1 MAFNETT
8 VIGAIQAVGRNEY
21 VLPAIQREFVW
32 GSDRICQLFDSLM
45 QDFPVGQLLFWQID
59 AERARHYRFYRFMRH
74 YHARDAF
81 RCVEAEPYD
90 RGPLTGVLDGQQR
103 LTALNIGLRGS
114 MAIKKPYGRW
124 ANDDAFPRQTLHLN
138 LTTPELDGADGTVY
152 DFKFLVENEDPPHPG
167 WFPVPSILEMGSGPE
182 MLNWLMTERGIEGD
196 ELKRAYARLDR
207 LHRVVHVEKPLA
219 YFTETSQ
226 DLDRVLQI
234 FIRVNSKG
242 MVLSYSDLL
251 LSIATAQWAERDAR
265 DEVHSL
271 VDDLNDIG
279 PGYTFSKDFVLK
291 AGLMLL
297 DIQSVGF
304 RVQNF
309 GRENMAL
316 MEAEWDRIR
325 EALLLTVRLVS
336 EMGFDDNA
344 IRADS
349 ALLPIAYYVFHRKLG
364 EKHLSSTA
372 DRADRA
378 AIKGWLARSFL
389 KASGIW
395 GSGLDVMLTALRAE
409 IKAHGD
415 TAFPLRQIEHEMAR
429 RGRSLVFSDE
439 EIEDLLEISYGEKR
453 ALPLLTLLYPFI
465 DTRHHIH
472 VDHIYPR
479 SQFTMAKLR
488 KAGIADADAAEML
501 DWVDGIANLQLLDG
515 VPNQEKSSTFPG
527 PWLKAAYPQK
537 AARQAYMDRHDLRF
551 PQDQGGWLAPGDDPS
566 SFMTFYD
573 ARHDR
578 LKARIKEL
586 VGQ

>member
-8 VIGAIQAVGRNEY
+8 VADAIQSISRSEY

-32 GSDRICQLFDSLM
+32 GPDRICQLFDSLM
-45 QDFPVGQLLFWQID
+45 QDFPVGQLLFWKINK
-59 AERARHYRFYRFMRH
+59 EKTSHYRFYRFMRN

-81 RCVEAEPYD
+81 RCVEAEPD
-90 RGPLTGVLDGQQR
+90 HGGPLIGVLDGQQR

-124 ANDDAFPRQTLHLN
+124 SSDDSFPKQTLHLD
-138 LTTPELDGADGTVY
+138 LTSPLGDEADGTVY
-152 DFKFLVENEDPPHPG
+152 NFKFFAVKSDLPHSG
-167 WFPVPSILEMGSGPE
+167 WFPVAKIMTLKAGPA
-182 MLNWLMTERGIEGD
+182 MVTWLRTERGIEGD
-196 ELKRAYARLDR
+196 ELEQAYERLDR

-265 DEVHSL
+265 DAVHNL
-271 VDDLNDIG
+271 VDNLNEVG
-279 PGYTFSKDFVLK
+279 PGYSFSKDFVLK

-297 DIQSVGF
+297 DIKSVGF
-304 RVQNF
+304 KVENF

-316 MEAEWDRIR
+316 MESEWDRIR
-325 EALLLTVRLVS
+325 DALLLTVKLVAG
-336 EMGFDDNA
+336 MGFDGNA

-349 ALLPIAYYVFHRKLG
+349 ALLPIAYYIFHRKLG
-364 EKHLSSTA
+364 SKYLSSTM
-372 DRADRA
+372 DSGDRA
-378 AIKGWLARSFL
+378 AIKGWLARSYL

-395 GSGLDVMLTALRAE
+395 GSGLDVMLTALRE
-409 IKAHGD
+409 QIKKHGE
-415 TAFPLRQIEHEMAR
+415 TQFPLPEIEREMAR

-439 EIEDLLEISYGEKR
+439 EIEELLEIGYGEKR
-453 ALPLLTLLYPFI
+453 LLPLLTLLYPFI

-479 SQFTMAKLR
+479 SHFTRAKLR
-488 KAGIADADAAEML
+488 KAGINQEEAEKMMECI
-501 DWVDGIANLQLLDG
+501 DRVANLQLLDG
-515 VPNQEKSSTFPG
+515 LPNQEKSAAFPES
-527 PWLKAAYPQK
+527 WLKGAFSTKIQ
-537 AARQAYMDRHDLRF
+537 RQAYMDRHDLRLS
-551 PQDQGGWLAPGDDPS
+551 DGHEGWIRPGDDAT
-566 SFMTFYD
+566 SFQDFYD
-573 ARHDR
+573 ARYER
-578 LKARIKEL
+578 LKQRIKEL
-586 VGQ
+586 VG